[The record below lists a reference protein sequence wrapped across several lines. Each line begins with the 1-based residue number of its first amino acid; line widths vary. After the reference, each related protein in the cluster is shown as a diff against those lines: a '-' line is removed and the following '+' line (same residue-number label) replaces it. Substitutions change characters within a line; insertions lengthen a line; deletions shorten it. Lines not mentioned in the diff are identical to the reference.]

1 MKTRAVL
8 ALGSNLG
15 DRKQHLKE
23 ALSEIA
29 KLPST
34 KLLATSSFLETV
46 AITEVGEDQSRPS
59 YLNAVAIVE
68 TDLNAEKLHQ
78 LTAEIENSLGRVRAT
93 KWQDRTID
101 IDVIAFGS
109 EVVDSE
115 NLVIPHPR
123 AHQRLFVLKPWFELE
138 PDAEIPGH
146 GKIAALIAEL
156 EK

>member
-15 DRKQHLKE
+15 DRKQHLRD

-68 TDLNAEKLHQ
+68 TELNAEKLHQ
-78 LTAEIENSLGRVRAT
+78 LTSEIENSLGRVRET

-138 PDAEIPGH
+138 PEAEIAGH

>member
-15 DRKQHLKE
+15 DREQHLKD

-29 KLPST
+29 KLPTT
-34 KLLATSSFLETV
+34 KLLAASSILETV

-68 TDLNAEKLHQ
+68 TELTAEKLHQ
-78 LTAEIENSLGRVRAT
+78 LTSEIENSLGRVRET

-101 IDVIAFGS
+101 VDLIAFGS
-109 EVVDSE
+109 EVIESE

-138 PDAEIPGH
+138 PDAEIAGL
-146 GKIAALIAEL
+146 GKIASLIAEL

>member
-15 DRKQHLKE
+15 DRKQHLKD

-68 TDLNAEKLHQ
+68 TELNAEKLHQ

-138 PDAEIPGH
+138 PEAEIAGH

>member
-15 DRKQHLKE
+15 DRKQHLKD

-29 KLPST
+29 NLPST
-34 KLLATSSFLETV
+34 KLLATSSVLETV

-59 YLNAVAIVE
+59 YLNSVAIVE
-68 TDLNAEKLHQ
+68 TELNAEKLHQ

-138 PDAEIPGH
+138 PEAEIAGH

>member
-15 DRKQHLKE
+15 DREQHLNQ
-23 ALSEIA
+23 ALEQIA
-29 KLPST
+29 NLPGTELIS
-34 KLLATSSFLETV
+34 KSSFLETV

-59 YLNAVAIVE
+59 YLNAVALVE
-68 TDLNAEKLHQ
+68 TELSAQQLHQ
-78 LTAEIENSLGRVRAT
+78 LTAEIENALGRIRES

-101 IDVIAFGS
+101 VDLIAFGDQ
-109 EVVDSE
+109 VIDSE

-123 AHQRLFVLKPWFELE
+123 AHLRLFVLKPWYELE
-138 PDAEIPGH
+138 PSAEIPEH
-146 GKIAALIAEL
+146 GKIASLIAEL

>member
-15 DRKQHLKE
+15 DRKQHLKD

-68 TDLNAEKLHQ
+68 TELNAEKLHQ
-78 LTAEIENSLGRVRAT
+78 LTSEIENSLGRVRET

-101 IDVIAFGS
+101 VDLITFGS
-109 EVVDSE
+109 EVVDSK

-138 PDAEIPGH
+138 PEAEIAGH

>member
-15 DRKQHLKE
+15 DREQHLRQ
-23 ALSEIA
+23 ALSALAE
-29 KLPST
+29 LPST
-34 KLLATSSFLETV
+34 ELIASSSFLETV
-46 AITEVGEDQSRPS
+46 AVTEVGEDQSRPS
-59 YLNAVAIVE
+59 YLNAVAIIDTE
-68 TDLNAEKLHQ
+68 LAAQQLHE
-78 LTAEIENSLGRVRAT
+78 LTSEIENSLGRVRQT

-101 IDVIAFGS
+101 VDLIAFGS
-109 EVVDSE
+109 DLIETA

-138 PDAEIPGH
+138 PAAEIPGH
-146 GKIAALIAEL
+146 GRIADLIAEL

>member
-15 DRKQHLKE
+15 DREQHLRQ
-23 ALSEIA
+23 ALAEIQ
-29 KLPST
+29 KLPIT
-34 KLLATSSFLETV
+34 KLLSTSSFLETV

-68 TDLNAEKLHQ
+68 TELDAHHLHQ
-78 LTAEIENSLGRVRAT
+78 LTAEIENSLGRVRET

-101 IDVIAFGS
+101 VDVIAFGNQ
-109 EVVDSE
+109 VIDSE
-115 NLVIPHPR
+115 DLVVPHPR

-146 GKIAALIAEL
+146 GKIASLIAEL

>member
-15 DRKQHLKE
+15 NRDHHLKE

-46 AITEVGEDQSRPS
+46 AITEAGEDQSRPS
-59 YLNAVAIVE
+59 YLNAIAIVE
-68 TDLNAEKLHQ
+68 TELSAEKLHQ
-78 LTAEIENSLGRVRAT
+78 LTSEIENSLGRVRET

-101 IDVIAFGS
+101 VDLVAFGS
-109 EVVDSE
+109 EVIESE

-146 GKIAALIAEL
+146 GKIASLIAEL

>member
-15 DRKQHLKE
+15 DRKKHLKD

-68 TDLNAEKLHQ
+68 TELNAEKLHQ
-78 LTAEIENSLGRVRAT
+78 LTSEIENSLGRVRET

-138 PDAEIPGH
+138 PEAEIAGH

>member
-15 DRKQHLKE
+15 DREQHLRQ
-23 ALSEIA
+23 ALSALAE
-29 KLPST
+29 LPST
-34 KLLATSSFLETV
+34 ELIASSSFLKTV
-46 AITEVGEDQSRPS
+46 AVTEVGEDQSRPS
-59 YLNAVAIVE
+59 YLNAVAIID
-68 TDLNAEKLHQ
+68 TDLAAQQLHE
-78 LTAEIENSLGRVRAT
+78 LTSEIENSLGRVRQT

-101 IDVIAFGS
+101 VDLIAFGS
-109 EVVDSE
+109 DVIETA

-138 PDAEIPGH
+138 PAAEIPGH
-146 GKIAALIAEL
+146 GRIADLIAEL

>member
-15 DRKQHLKE
+15 DRKQHLKD

-34 KLLATSSFLETV
+34 KLLATSSVLETV

-59 YLNAVAIVE
+59 YLNSVAIVE
-68 TDLNAEKLHQ
+68 TELNAEKLHQ
-78 LTAEIENSLGRVRAT
+78 LTSEIENSLGRVRET

-101 IDVIAFGS
+101 VDVIAFGS
-109 EVVDSE
+109 EAVDSE

-138 PDAEIPGH
+138 PEAEIAGH
-146 GKIAALIAEL
+146 GKIAAMIAEL

>member
-15 DRKQHLKE
+15 DRKQHLKD

-34 KLLATSSFLETV
+34 KLLATSSVLETV

-68 TDLNAEKLHQ
+68 TELSAEKLHQ
-78 LTAEIENSLGRVRAT
+78 LTSEIENSLGRVRET

>member
-29 KLPST
+29 NLSST

-68 TDLNAEKLHQ
+68 TELNAEKLHQ

-115 NLVIPHPR
+115 NLVLPHPR
-123 AHQRLFVLKPWFELE
+123 AHLRLFVLKPWFELE
-138 PDAEIPGH
+138 PEAEIAGH

>member
-1 MKTRAVL
+1 VKTRAVL

-15 DRKQHLKE
+15 NREQHLKE

-68 TDLNAEKLHQ
+68 TELNAEKLHQ
-78 LTAEIENSLGRVRAT
+78 LTSEIENSLGRVRET

-109 EVVDSE
+109 EGVDSE

>member
-29 KLPST
+29 NLPST

-68 TDLNAEKLHQ
+68 TELNAEKLHQ

>member
-68 TDLNAEKLHQ
+68 TELSAEKLHQ
-78 LTAEIENSLGRVRAT
+78 LTSEIENSLGRVRET

-101 IDVIAFGS
+101 VDLITFGS

-123 AHQRLFVLKPWFELE
+123 AHLRLFVLKPWFELE
-138 PDAEIPGH
+138 PEAEIPGH
-146 GKIAALIAEL
+146 GKIASLIAEL

>member
-15 DRKQHLKE
+15 DREQHLKE
-23 ALSEIA
+23 ALSEISN
-29 KLPST
+29 LPFT
-34 KLLATSSFLETV
+34 RLLATSSFLETV

-68 TDLNAEKLHQ
+68 TELSAEKLHQ
-78 LTAEIENSLGRVRAT
+78 LTSEIENSLGRVRET

-101 IDVIAFGS
+101 VDLITFGS

-115 NLVIPHPR
+115 NLVLPHPR
-123 AHQRLFVLKPWFELE
+123 AHLRLFVLKPWFELE
-138 PDAEIPGH
+138 PEAEIPGH
-146 GKIAALIAEL
+146 GKIASLIAEL

>member
-15 DRKQHLKE
+15 DRKQHLKD
-23 ALSEIA
+23 ALCEIA
-29 KLPST
+29 NLPST

-68 TDLNAEKLHQ
+68 TELSAEKLHQ
-78 LTAEIENSLGRVRAT
+78 LTSEIENSLGRVRET

-101 IDVIAFGS
+101 VDLITFGS

-123 AHQRLFVLKPWFELE
+123 AHLRLFVLKPWFELE
-138 PDAEIPGH
+138 PEAEIPGH
-146 GKIAALIAEL
+146 GKIASLIAEL

>member
-15 DRKQHLKE
+15 DREQHLRQ
-23 ALSEIA
+23 ALSALAE
-29 KLPST
+29 LPST
-34 KLLATSSFLETV
+34 ELIASSSFLETV
-46 AITEVGEDQSRPS
+46 AVTEVGEDQSRPS
-59 YLNAVAIVE
+59 YLNAVAIID
-68 TDLNAEKLHQ
+68 TDLAAQQLHE
-78 LTAEIENSLGRVRAT
+78 LTSEIENSLGRVRQT

-101 IDVIAFGS
+101 VDLIAFGS
-109 EVVDSE
+109 DVIETA

-138 PDAEIPGH
+138 PAAEIPGH
-146 GKIAALIAEL
+146 GRIADLIAEL

>member
-15 DRKQHLKE
+15 DREQHLKD

-34 KLLATSSFLETV
+34 KLLATSSVLETV

-68 TDLNAEKLHQ
+68 TELSAEKLHQ

-138 PDAEIPGH
+138 PEAEIAGH

>member
-15 DRKQHLKE
+15 DREQHLKD

-29 KLPST
+29 KLPTT
-34 KLLATSSFLETV
+34 KLLAASSMLETV
-46 AITEVGEDQSRPS
+46 AMTEVGEDQSRPS

-68 TDLNAEKLHQ
+68 TELTAEKLHQ
-78 LTAEIENSLGRVRAT
+78 LTSEIENSLGRVRET

-101 IDVIAFGS
+101 VDLIAFGS
-109 EVVDSE
+109 EVIVSE

-138 PDAEIPGH
+138 PDAEIAGH
-146 GKIAALIAEL
+146 GKIASLIAEL

>member
-15 DRKQHLKE
+15 DREQHLRQ
-23 ALSEIA
+23 ALSALAE
-29 KLPST
+29 LPST
-34 KLLATSSFLETV
+34 ELIASSSFLETV
-46 AITEVGEDQSRPS
+46 AVTEVGEDQSRPS
-59 YLNAVAIVE
+59 YLNAVAIIDTE
-68 TDLNAEKLHQ
+68 LAAQQLHE
-78 LTAEIENSLGRVRAT
+78 LTSEIENSLGRVRQT

-101 IDVIAFGS
+101 VDLIAFGS
-109 EVVDSE
+109 DVIETA

-138 PDAEIPGH
+138 PAAEIPGH
-146 GKIAALIAEL
+146 GRIADLIAEL

>member
-15 DRKQHLKE
+15 DRKQHLKD
-23 ALSEIA
+23 ALAEIA

-68 TDLNAEKLHQ
+68 TELNAEKLHQ

-123 AHQRLFVLKPWFELE
+123 AHLRLFVLKPWFELE
-138 PDAEIPGH
+138 PEAEIAGH

>member
-15 DRKQHLKE
+15 DRKQHLKD

-29 KLPST
+29 NLPST

-68 TDLNAEKLHQ
+68 TELNAEKLHQ
-78 LTAEIENSLGRVRAT
+78 LTSEIENSLGRVRET

-138 PDAEIPGH
+138 PEAEIAGH

>member
-15 DRKQHLKE
+15 DRKQHLKD
-23 ALSEIA
+23 ALSKIA

-34 KLLATSSFLETV
+34 KLLATSSVLETV

-59 YLNAVAIVE
+59 YLNSVAIVE
-68 TDLNAEKLHQ
+68 TELNAEKLHQ
-78 LTAEIENSLGRVRAT
+78 LTAEIENSLGRVRET

-138 PDAEIPGH
+138 PEAEIAGH

>member
-1 MKTRAVL
+1 M
-8 ALGSNLG
+8 
-15 DRKQHLKE
+15 
-23 ALSEIA
+23 
-29 KLPST
+29 
-34 KLLATSSFLETV
+34 

-68 TDLNAEKLHQ
+68 TELNAEKLHQ
-78 LTAEIENSLGRVRAT
+78 LTSEIENSLGRVRET